1 MFSAPAISRR
11 SPYLVVAFGFFAIF
25 FEGYDLIVYG
35 TAVPTLLAY
44 QPWHLTATEVGWIG
58 GAALLGMVLGAP
70 ASGWLADRFGRRKLF
85 IGLLSFF
92 SLMMLFIAAAP
103 TPAILGLCRFL
114 AGLGFGGIP
123 PTAIALAIEFSPA
136 CRKALFNAVMLAG
149 FGVGGIVAGG
159 LSVALLE
166 HIGFRGMFALGA
178 LPILTLVPLAMRWLP
193 ESPTFSGRDR
203 TNPTATTISPLRR
216 ILRGRLALAT
226 GLYAFANFC
235 SFLIVFDLN
244 TWLPQLMRGAGYELK
259 DALKFL
265 LVLNVGAL
273 FGATLGAWIAD
284 RIGIRR
290 VATSLYLLAALSL
303 ALLAVPASTLANI
316 VVVFLT
322 GAALSGSQTL
332 LWSDAGTYYDPQ
344 SRATAIGLTT
354 GIGRIGAAAGPVIG
368 GMLVNADVGL
378 YGNVALLAAASIIGA
393 LAVLA
398 IPRMA
403 DRLLVPA

>member
-11 SPYLVVAFGFFAIF
+11 SPYVVVALGFFAIF

-44 QPWHLTATEVGWIG
+44 RPWQLTATEVGWIG

-70 ASGWLADRFGRRKLF
+70 ASGWLADRFGRRRPF
-85 IGLLSFF
+85 ISLLSFF
-92 SLMMLFIAAAP
+92 SLMMLFIAIAP
-103 TPAILGLCRFL
+103 TPTILGMCRFL

-123 PTAIALAIEFSPA
+123 PTAIALVLEFAPA
-136 CRKALFNAVMLAG
+136 RRKALFNAVMLAG

-159 LSVALLE
+159 LSVVLLGY
-166 HIGFRGMFALGA
+166 IGFRGMFALGA
-178 LPILTLVPLAMRWLP
+178 LPILTLVPLAIWLLP
-193 ESPTFSGRDR
+193 ESPTFSG
-203 TNPTATTISPLRR
+203 TARADTTAATVSPLRK

-226 GLYAFANFC
+226 GLYALANFC
-235 SFLIVFDLN
+235 SFLIVFDLS
-244 TWLPQLMRGAGYELK
+244 TWLPQLMRGTGYELK

-284 RIGIRR
+284 RVGIRR
-290 VATSLYLLAALSL
+290 VATSLYVFAALCL
-303 ALLAVPASTLANI
+303 ASLAVPASTLVNV

-368 GMLVNADVGL
+368 GMLVNANVGL
-378 YGNVALLAAASIIGA
+378 HGNVVLLAATSIIGA
-393 LAVLA
+393 LAILTV
-398 IPRMA
+398 PRMA